1 MSENDTF
8 ESVKIESVKIE
19 SVEVDA
25 QALSTSWKVVKLFIS
40 FYTTLPQMHIWSLV
54 KELFLENQIKQSLK
68 YKYVLCT
75 YIPIYG
81 NLASSY

>member
-8 ESVKIESVKIE
+8 ESVKIE

-40 FYTTLPQMHIWSLV
+40 FYTTLLPQMHIWSLV